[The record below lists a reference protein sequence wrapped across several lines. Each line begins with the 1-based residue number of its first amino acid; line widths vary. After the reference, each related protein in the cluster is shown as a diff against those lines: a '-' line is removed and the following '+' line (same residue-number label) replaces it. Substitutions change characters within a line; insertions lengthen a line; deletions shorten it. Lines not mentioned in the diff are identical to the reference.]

1 MDPWK
6 DLSASLVKLH
16 DTYYMQHGK
25 MVNRTTMYIS
35 ESPAAEECAREPY
48 AGAWSPTPN
57 LAAVTSLFLPVAG
70 ALDHL
75 LAMATLLTGPPS
87 MYAPFTVAR
96 SVLEISVQTWYLL
109 EPGIGAEERALRSV
123 NVRLRS
129 LWEQSQ
135 LVGVD
140 ESPEWRAQLDHVQRR
155 MDEIVAA
162 ARARNISARGRGD
175 GRRSPWV
182 GSGPKSTVKL
192 ADECLG
198 SAVPGLGSTFWR
210 SLSSVAHGQAHGLVQ
225 AFRPAVDG
233 STPEGAV
240 GRLGSCRCRP
250 GRPLCTRPAH
260 RWHAWRCL
268 IASTRISVGMKPS
281 CSRLPRCFSPRG
293 PGSGSYPG
301 LGQPPTELFQRC
313 RSRVRIAAAIDDIRF
328 GLHRDLRKIRHD
340 FSRAMP
346 RSTGARAADS
356 ARLTVCWVGVRSRPG
371 GRLRA
376 VVTQGPAP
384 M

>member
-233 STPEGAV
+233 STPEGGGGPLGQLSLSARQAALYAAGAPLACMAMLNRLYAYLGWDETELQSAAQVLLTTWTRV
-240 GRLGSCRCRP
+240 GQ
-250 GRPLCTRPAH
+250 
-260 RWHAWRCL
+260 
-268 IASTRISVGMKPS
+268 
-281 CSRLPRCFSPRG
+281 LPR
-293 PGSGSYPG
+293 
-301 LGQPPTELFQRC
+301 
-313 RSRVRIAAAIDDIRF
+313 V
-328 GLHRDLRKIRHD
+328 
-340 FSRAMP
+340 
-346 RSTGARAADS
+346 
-356 ARLTVCWVGVRSRPG
+356 
-371 GRLRA
+371 
-376 VVTQGPAP
+376 GPATY
-384 M
+384 